1 MSDKPVILVADD
13 RKDNLGLVDGRTHEA
28 PGLLA
33 AAESKDQALLGR
45 CSEPGAVYTL
55 TGPREEETI

>member
-1 MSDKPVILVADD
+1 MSDKPVILVH
-13 RKDNLGLVDGRTHEA
+13 GRTHQA

-33 AAESKDQALLGR
+33 AAKSEDQVLLAR

-55 TGPREEETI
+55 TDPREEETT